1 MCRKDVFMRKFKDLA
16 LSIVAL
22 LVSYGVYRLSAHLLR
37 SMDNEFL
44 VDFLVQLVFA
54 IALLLNIHDSS
65 FSKCRY
71 YSDDR
76 TVNKSKAVYI
86 NYNRSGPDKNYAKKC
101 QRKIENTMADG

>member
-1 MCRKDVFMRKFKDLA
+1 MSKDTLVEWEHLYTFLPELYAEYKDQPLMQTKYA
-16 LSIVAL
+16 
-22 LVSYGVYRLSAHLLR
+22 
-37 SMDNEFL
+37 
-44 VDFLVQLVFA
+44 FA

-76 TVNKSKAVYI
+76 TINKSKAVYI
-86 NYNRSGPDKNYAKKC
+86 NYNRSEPDKYYAKKC

>member
-1 MCRKDVFMRKFKDLA
+1 MQSKYA
-16 LSIVAL
+16 
-22 LVSYGVYRLSAHLLR
+22 
-37 SMDNEFL
+37 
-44 VDFLVQLVFA
+44 FA

-86 NYNRSGPDKNYAKKC
+86 NYNRSGPDKYYAKKC

>member
-1 MCRKDVFMRKFKDLA
+1 METIIQSISLRCMNISSKISLNGQGSLAIFQYIRKRM
-16 LSIVAL
+16 S
-22 LVSYGVYRLSAHLLR
+22 
-37 SMDNEFL
+37 L
-44 VDFLVQLVFA
+44 VDSPLMQTKYAFA

-65 FSKCRY
+65 FSKCRN

-86 NYNRSGPDKNYAKKC
+86 NYNRSGPDKYYAKKC